1 MMKDKILNEAVTYL
15 QNYIRLQTV
24 NPPGNEL
31 EGARF
36 LKNILDDESIPSQ
49 IFEPAANRGNIL
61 AVLKGSGEKRPI
73 LLLTHID
80 VVPAEAE
87 HWDVAPFQGTIKEG
101 YIYGRGA
108 IDNKSMGIVELMTI
122 ITLKRESLPLKR
134 DIVFLASADEETG
147 GKWGVQ
153 WALEN
158 IPTLKDAEFA
168 LNEGLSVIL
177 DDNGIADRYEVSPA
191 QKVLFHLS
199 CRARGSSG
207 HASIPPSDNANVK
220 MIQGLAKVT
229 GWETPFRILPM
240 VKQYFRERAPKQPQ
254 NQRIFFED
262 IERGLKDAAFSRA
275 FLSNRFYNASVRDT
289 VTLTTLRAG
298 SKTNVIPSE
307 SLATL
312 DCRLIPGASKD
323 EFLEAVKAKA
333 GEEIEVAIISESQS
347 LPPSPTDTELYRAI
361 QKYAAE
367 HDPGCPVVPL
377 LFPGGTDSRFL
388 REKGMIAYDFRPF
401 RLTEKELMRVHGHNE
416 RISIENLRF
425 GMHLMLEIIKELAL

>member
-1 MMKDKILNEAVTYL
+1 MISDEILSQAVGHL
-15 QNYIRLQTV
+15 QNYIKLQTV

-31 EGARF
+31 KGARF
-36 LKNILDDESIPSQ
+36 LKSILDDESIPSQ
-49 IFEPAANRGNIL
+49 IFEPAPNRGNIL
-61 AVLKGSGEKRPI
+61 AILKGNGEKRPI

-80 VVPAEAE
+80 VVPAEAH
-87 HWDVAPFQGTIKEG
+87 HWDVAPFQGMIREG
-101 YIYGRGA
+101 HIYGRGA
-108 IDNKSMGIVELMTI
+108 IDNKSMGIVELMTL
-122 ITLKRESLPLKR
+122 ITLKREVAQLKR
-134 DIVFLASADEETG
+134 DIIFLASADEETG

-158 IPTLKDAEFA
+158 IPTLEDVEYA

-177 DDNGIADRYEVSPA
+177 DDNGVADRYEVSPA

-199 CRARGSSG
+199 CMAKGTSG

-229 GWETPFRILPM
+229 GWETPFKILPM
-240 VKQYFRERAPKQPQ
+240 VKQYFRERAPRQPQ

-289 VTLTTLRAG
+289 VTLTTLSAG

-312 DCRLIPGASKD
+312 DCRLVPGFPKD
-323 EFLEAVKAKA
+323 EFLRAVREKA
-333 GEEIEVAIISESQS
+333 GEQIEVDVISESQS

-361 QKYAAE
+361 QQYASKK
-367 HDPGCPVVPL
+367 DPGCPVVPL

-388 REKGMIAYDFRPF
+388 REKGIIAYDFRPF

-425 GMHLMLEIIKELAL
+425 GMDLMLEIIKEVAL